1 MEAIERAEE
10 KQGWSYEWVVRTR
23 PDMQINNKISHYIH
37 TPQCIYSK
45 ARRNKGNYADDMF
58 AVMPR
63 RLGLLSTS
71 VFSKPSLS
79 TSHSFYITVF
89 TAHYYMKP
97 MEFECPSAD
106 FCEKGGLKP
115 GKALWGCNCW
125 MNKVIREN
133 RVHICPVRM
142 VLSRGRMPE
151 SDISWVP
158 EYQKYK
164 RDNNTLAKSME
175 TKREKVS
182 ELKNGGKKRIPNRNR
197 DHTLV
202 ITRRHKPKK
211 NGRESE

>member
-37 TPQCIYSK
+37 KPQCIYSRS
-45 ARRNKGNYADDMF
+45 RRNKGNYADDMF

-63 RLGLLSTS
+63 RL
-71 VFSKPSLS
+71 
-79 TSHSFYITVF
+79 
-89 TAHYYMKP
+89 AHYYMKL

-125 MNKVIREN
+125 MNKVIQEN
-133 RVHICPVRM
+133 RVPICPVRM
-142 VLSRGRMPE
+142 LLSRGRMPE
-151 SDISWVP
+151 SDMSWVP

-211 NGRESE
+211 KERESE